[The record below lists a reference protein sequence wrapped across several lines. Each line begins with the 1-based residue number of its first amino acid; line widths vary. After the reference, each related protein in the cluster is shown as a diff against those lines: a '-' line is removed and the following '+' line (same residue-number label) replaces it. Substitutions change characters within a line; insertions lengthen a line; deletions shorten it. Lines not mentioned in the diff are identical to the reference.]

1 MDIRDGNT
9 KQVNKSEYHEYS
21 YYVSLSKNKI
31 AVLDTR
37 DNLTKQISLNEYYIQ
52 NHINLLKNIKTF
64 NRLSFAL

>member
-1 MDIRDGNT
+1 MDIRDGKT

-37 DNLTKQISLNEYYIQ
+37 DNLTKQISLNEY
-52 NHINLLKNIKTF
+52 T
-64 NRLSFAL
+64 